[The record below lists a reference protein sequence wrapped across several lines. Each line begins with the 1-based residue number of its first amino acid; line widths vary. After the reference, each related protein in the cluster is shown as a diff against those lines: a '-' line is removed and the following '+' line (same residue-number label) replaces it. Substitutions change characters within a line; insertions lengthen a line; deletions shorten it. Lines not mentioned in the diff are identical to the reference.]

1 MLAANAMIDKVKKF
15 SQENQNSLA
24 GSMES
29 NVPCISKNQKQIG
42 WMTFCWKNEYKKYIR
57 NSQKRKK

>member
-1 MLAANAMIDKVKKF
+1 
-15 SQENQNSLA
+15 
-24 GSMES
+24 MES